1 MCIGINQRNDEVC
14 SSRAELPGCGRE
26 AGGGPPDRLLS
37 VLVPREGKKGRHRT
51 LFLLSVSEAFWTQRL
66 AFSSQTG
73 EHPLLGALTP
83 EVPLSPTGHGKGS
96 VTFPECV
103 RSAACVCVC
112 FSGEVSIASTRF
124 SKRGCNPE
132 KRDPQTGLAPRHRP
146 LCGAGPD
153 RWAARPCLLTGA
165 GPSQ

>member
-1 MCIGINQRNDEVC
+1 MRFAPAALSCLGVGGKQGVLLE
-14 SSRAELPGCGRE
+14 
-26 AGGGPPDRLLS
+26 GGGPPDRLLS
-37 VLVPREGKKGRHRT
+37 VLVPHEGKKGGHGT
-51 LFLLSVSEAFWTQRL
+51 LFLLSVSKTFWTQRL

-73 EHPLLGALTP
+73 EHPLPGALTP
-83 EVPLSPTGHGKGS
+83 EVPVVTHWPRKGWRGVSDVPRVCAECS
-96 VTFPECV
+96 VC
-103 RSAACVCVC
+103 ACV
-112 FSGEVSIASTRF
+112 FLGTVSIASTRF

-132 KRDPQTGLAPRHRP
+132 KRDPQTGLAPRRGP